1 MIRSRFA
8 PSPTGLLHIGNAR
21 SAALN
26 WAYIKNKGGEFVLR
40 IDDTDTERSKKS
52 FESQIKEDLTWLGIT
67 WDKTFNQSDRKDVYY
82 KKIQYLKD
90 KKRIY
95 PCFETPEELS
105 LKKKSLLSSGKPPIY
120 DRSALKL
127 SSDEISLK
135 IKSGIK
141 PHWRFKLED
150 KEILWND
157 LIKGTVKFNTKNLSD
172 PILIR
177 EDGSLL
183 YHLPSVIDDIEEDIT
198 DIIRGEDH
206 ITNTAYHIQIFDAL
220 KSKAPN
226 FAHHP
231 FLTDE
236 HGKGFG
242 KRIGSLSIDKL
253 KEEGFENVTILN
265 YLMYIGSSK
274 DIKVET
280 NIEDILKNFDIK
292 NISTSSCKF
301 SFDILKS
308 LNSDTI
314 KSYSFNNISAR
325 LDIISNNISKE
336 KFWRFSKNNL
346 NFFLEIK
353 EWERSIT
360 SVVKI
365 ENYNIDKKLITA
377 AIENIP
383 PEPFVENSW
392 DLWVDAISK
401 ASGFKGKDLFMPLRI
416 ILTGLKKGPELKYF
430 MPLVNKDIILRKFGK
445 L

>member
-1 MIRSRFA
+1 MKCRFA
-8 PSPTGLLHIGNAR
+8 PSPTGKIHVGNVR
-21 SAALN
+21 SAILN
-26 WAYIKNKGGEFVLR
+26 WAYSSINNGDFILR
-40 IDDTDTERSKKS
+40 IDDTDQQRSTKENEDS
-52 FESQIKEDLTWLGIT
+52 IKENLKWLGLN
-67 WDKTFNQSDRKDVYY
+67 WNKSFNQSDRFDLY
-82 KKIQYLKD
+82 KKKIEKLKID
-90 KKRIY
+90 KKLY

-135 IKSGIK
+135 IKSGVK
-141 PHWRFKLED
+141 PHWRLKLED

-220 KSKAPN
+220 DSKSPN

-236 HGKGFG
+236 QGKGFG

-265 YLMYIGSSK
+265 YLMHIGSSK
-274 DIKVET
+274 DIKIQT

-301 SFDILKS
+301 SLDILKS

-314 KSYSFNNISAR
+314 KSYSFNNIASR

-360 SVVKI
+360 SVIKL